1 VVGQTRLHDSFW
13 YEQFARHALLES
25 AMRSVRF
32 DVGPSFASAVL
43 ASIHAIATLMAN
55 RFIEVLLAC
64 NFRSSFSA
72 NFQLEPAFSVPRKE
86 RSKVVAKRREYFEAG
101 PQFQQF
107 VREQFQS
114 FANGSKFRIAATNKP
129 TLSRI
134 VLAASA
140 YNVHR
145 GWHD

>member
-1 VVGQTRLHDSFW
+1 
-13 YEQFARHALLES
+13 
-25 AMRSVRF
+25 MRSVRF

-43 ASIHAIATLMAN
+43 ASIHAIAALMAN

-114 FANGSKFRIAATNKP
+114 FAGEINKWLEISDCRNKQTNAIADCFGRFC
-129 TLSRI
+129 L
-134 VLAASA
+134 
-140 YNVHR
+140 
-145 GWHD
+145 